1 MYDYIILS
9 YTIMIHII
17 STFYISKY
25 SSHLDNL
32 RSKELE
38 QSLINNIS
46 SPFVEKIH
54 LFVDDNDALVRL
66 NELSDNSDK
75 IIVVEVGKRPKYSD
89 FFNYIIKNVKDEIC
103 MIINSD
109 IFLYENDEKLI
120 ANLKENKIAYALTR
134 YEHDMSHPLIN
145 DYRGSHDA
153 YIFNSQFIDETII
166 NEDTN
171 FYQNFPGIETHVIKA
186 LCDIGFNVYN
196 PCKQIKIIH
205 LHKTQLRNHGE
216 WIGLHKHGD
225 DDYHQKSCWW
235 VPPVIL

>member
-1 MYDYIILS
+1 
-9 YTIMIHII
+9 MIHII

-32 RSKELE
+32 RTKELE
-38 QSLINNIS
+38 QCLINNLY

-54 LFVDDNDALVRL
+54 LFVDDNEALVKL
-66 NELSDNSDK
+66 NELSNNSDK
-75 IIVVEVGKRPKYSD
+75 IVVVEVGKRPKYSD

-103 MIINSD
+103 IIINSD

-134 YEHDMSHPLIN
+134 YEHDMTHPLIN
-145 DYRGSHDA
+145 DYHGSHDA
-153 YIFNSQFIDETII
+153 YIFNSKFINETII

-171 FYQNFPGIETHVIKA
+171 FYQNFPGIESHIIKA
-186 LCDIGFNVYN
+186 FCDIGFNVYN
-196 PCKQIKIIH
+196 PCIQIKIVH

-216 WIGLHKHGD
+216 WIGLHKYGD
-225 DDYHQKSCWW
+225 DEYHKKSCWW

>member
-1 MYDYIILS
+1 
-9 YTIMIHII
+9 MIHII

-38 QSLINNIS
+38 RCLINNLYC
-46 SPFVEKIH
+46 PFVEKIH
-54 LFVDDNDALVRL
+54 LFVDDDDALIKL
-66 NELSDNSDK
+66 NELSNNSDK
-75 IIVVEVGKRPKYSD
+75 IIVVEVGKRPKYTD

-145 DYRGSHDA
+145 DYHGSHDA
-153 YIFNSQFIDETII
+153 YIFNAKFIDETII

-171 FYQNFPGIETHVIKA
+171 FYQNLPGIETHVIKA
-186 LCDIGFNVYN
+186 LCDIGFKMCN

-216 WIGLHKHGD
+216 WIGLHKYGD
-225 DDYHQKSCWW
+225 DDYHKKSCWW